1 MYINRL
7 KDSMIGGIIRMCI
20 KYRKL
25 DEEQL
30 MECLVLDMHDVLHAV
45 KLFQ

>member
-1 MYINRL
+1 
-7 KDSMIGGIIRMCI
+7 MCI

-30 MECLVLDMHDVLHAV
+30 MGCLDLGMHDVLHAI